1 MTDTMLGLVFH
12 YGYWGL
18 FSAIAL
24 GIVGLPMPDEVLLTA
39 AGFLMSHGHLKLGWT
54 MLAAVSGSLVGMS
67 VSYAIG
73 RTVGRPLLAKF
84 GARLRLTPG
93 KLAKH
98 EQRFAKWGH
107 MLVLVGYFVPGLR
120 HATALLIGMGKHPFR
135 TFVLYAG
142 IGALAWTSCF
152 LLLGQTLGEHW
163 REVTTLIAPGRGLL
177 IAAAFALAAGVV
189 WGWRRYAWKRG
200 ASE

>member
-1 MTDTMLGLVFH
+1 MTDSMLALVFH

-18 FSAIAL
+18 FAAIAL

-39 AGFLMSHGHLKLGWT
+39 AGFLLSRGHLNLGLT

-73 RTVGRPLLAKF
+73 RTVGRPLLARF
-84 GARLRLTPG
+84 GSRVRLSPD

-98 EQRFAKWGH
+98 EERFAKWGH
-107 MLVLVGYFVPGLR
+107 MLVLLGYFVPGLR
-120 HATALLIGMGKHPFR
+120 HATALLIGMGKHPYR
-135 TFVLYAG
+135 TFLVYASV
-142 IGALAWTSCF
+142 GALAWTSCF
-152 LLLGQTLGEHW
+152 LLLGQTLGDHW
-163 REVTTLIAPGRGLL
+163 REVTAFVQPGRGFMTAAL
-177 IAAAFALAAGVV
+177 IAMLAMLV
-189 WGWRRYAWKRG
+189 WLWRRYAWKRR